1 MWLASVSGTATLVAL
16 LSSLA
21 TIGSFFAYLYAV
33 QRSNANA
40 AREEALALA
49 ETRRQVIA
57 ECEKRVRR
65 LEHELQDARAE
76 TRNQAYRIQ
85 RLFAIGLA
93 DVLADVRADPAA
105 LPPDVEEALERIR
118 QLLHGQAV
126 KSKMG

>member
-16 LSSLA
+16 LSGLA

-65 LEHELQDARAE
+65 LERELVRPEDEAQVFRRGDA
-76 TRNQAYRIQ
+76 
-85 RLFAIGLA
+85 GG
-93 DVLADVRADPAA
+93 
-105 LPPDVEEALERIR
+105 
-118 QLLHGQAV
+118 LLHGARILEEPQQV
-126 KSKMG
+126 LHP